1 MKQASRSEL
10 LALHHQLARLL
21 DRADAAGA
29 EALAA
34 RARTESPQDIELARL
49 HGLALLQL
57 GRLAEARA
65 ALEVAAEL
73 APDSVEVQCNLAGL
87 QLEEGDADGAIARL
101 RTALRQQ
108 PGHPAILLALGN
120 ALMAA
125 GRYAQARESYAMATH
140 GAPQHAGLR
149 LNLAA
154 AELELGNL
162 EQAVQHTDEG
172 LQLAPDYDG
181 AYAMRARVLH
191 AMGRVDEAAEAWL
204 QAERRAPEQPL
215 YPFHAG
221 LLLDDA
227 GKLPAAAEAFE
238 RALRLDA
245 ASGAA
250 LAMLVFAKRRLC
262 DWRGLE
268 ELSER
273 LHRAVAEGRDG
284 VMPFAFLAEDGSV
297 AEQRRCAATFSAGVE
312 KAAAPWRSVLAF
324 APTQRTAI
332 DPLRVGFVSNGF
344 GERPI
349 GQLLTGV
356 LEQLGDERLQ
366 VHVFCLVPDDGGPI
380 RQRLAAS
387 TTVHDVAGLAPMDVA
402 RRVHAA
408 GIEVLFDL
416 RSYGGGANSD
426 LFEFRPAPV
435 QVNWLAYPAT
445 AGADWT
451 DYLLADAVAL
461 PAPLR
466 EGFSEKIVRLS
477 RCALPFD
484 NSTPIDSTPIDHP
497 PSRADCGLPAAGTVF
512 ASFNGHHKLNPA
524 SFARFMLIL
533 QQVPDSV
540 LWLLSGNDGS
550 DQRLLQAAELMEVD
564 PARLVFMPR
573 LPHAQYLARLAHADL
588 FLDTLPCN
596 AQSTAADAL
605 WAGCPVLSWI
615 GRTLAGRQGASL
627 LFHAGL
633 PELVADDEDSFV
645 SMAVHLGKDRAALD
659 TLRHH
664 LHETRARNPV
674 FDTAG
679 FANDLR
685 RAIHAM
691 GARHRIGR
699 PPIDLDL

>member
-1 MKQASRSEL
+1 MKQVSRSEL

-21 DRADAAGA
+21 DRGDAAGA
-29 EALAA
+29 EELAA
-34 RARTESPQDIELARL
+34 RARAESPQDIEIARL

-57 GRLAEARA
+57 GRLGEART
-65 ALEVAAEL
+65 ALEAAAAL
-73 APDSVEVQCNLAGL
+73 APDSVEVQCNLAAV
-87 QLEEGDADGAIARL
+87 QLEDGDADGAIARL
-101 RTALRQQ
+101 RAALRQQ
-108 PGHPAILLALGN
+108 PGHAAILLALGN
-120 ALMAA
+120 ALMAT
-125 GRYAQARESYAMATH
+125 GRYTQARESYAMATH

-162 EQAVQHTDEG
+162 EQAAQHTDEG

-191 AMGRVDEAAEAWL
+191 AMGRVELAAEAWL

-227 GKLPAAAEAFE
+227 GDLPAAAAAFE

-262 DWRGLE
+262 DWRGLD

-284 VMPFAFLAEDGSV
+284 VMPFAFLAEDASA
-297 AEQRRCAATFSAGVE
+297 AEQRRCASTFAAGVE
-312 KAAAPWRSVLAF
+312 KLAAPLRAGLEF
-324 APTQRTAI
+324 APTPRTAI
-332 DPLRVGFVSNGF
+332 EPLRVGFISNGF

-349 GQLLTGV
+349 GQLLAGV
-356 LEQLGDERLQ
+356 LEQLGDERLD

-380 RQRLAAS
+380 RRRLAAATS
-387 TTVHDVAGLAPMDVA
+387 VHDVAGLAPMDVA
-402 RRVHAA
+402 RRIHDA
-408 GIEVLFDL
+408 GVEVLFDL

-445 AGADWT
+445 AGAAWT
-451 DYLLADAVAL
+451 DYLLTDAVAL

-477 RCALPFD
+477 RCALPYD
-484 NSTPIDSTPIDHP
+484 DSSVPGTP

-540 LWLLSGNDGS
+540 LWLLSGSDGT
-550 DQRLLQAAELMEVD
+550 DQRLRQAAELMEVD

-573 LPHAQYLARLAHADL
+573 LPHAEHLARLAHADL

-605 WAGCPVLSWI
+605 WAGCPVLTWI

-645 SMAVHLGKDRAALD
+645 SMAVHLGNDRAALD
-659 TLRHH
+659 TLRRH
-664 LHETRARNPV
+664 LQEARADSPV

-685 RAIHAM
+685 RAIQAM

>member
-1 MKQASRSEL
+1 MKQVSRSEL

-21 DRADAAGA
+21 DRGDAAGA
-29 EALAA
+29 AALAA
-34 RARTESPQDIELARL
+34 RAREGSPQDIELARL

-57 GRLAEARA
+57 GRLADARA
-65 ALEVAAEL
+65 ALEAAAEL
-73 APDSVEVQCNLAGL
+73 APDSIEVQCNLAGL

-101 RTALRQQ
+101 RAALRQQ
-108 PGHPAILLALGN
+108 PGHAAILLALGN

-140 GAPQHAGLR
+140 GAPKHAGLR

-162 EQAVQHTDEG
+162 EQAAQHADEG

-191 AMGRVDEAAEAWL
+191 AMGRIEQAAEAWL

-227 GKLPAAAEAFE
+227 GDLPAAAAAFE
-238 RALRLDA
+238 RTLRLDA

-250 LAMLVFAKRRLC
+250 LAMLVFARRRLC
-262 DWRGLE
+262 DWRGLD

-284 VMPFAFLAEDGSV
+284 VMPFAFLAEDASA
-297 AEQRRCAATFSAGVE
+297 AEQRRCAATFAAGVE
-312 KAAAPWRSVLAF
+312 KMAAPLRASLAF
-324 APTQRTAI
+324 APTPRTAI
-332 DPLRVGFVSNGF
+332 DPLRVGFISNGF

-349 GQLLTGV
+349 GQLLAGV
-356 LEQLGDERLQ
+356 LEQLRDERLD

-380 RQRLAAS
+380 RQRLAAA

-402 RRVHAA
+402 RRIHAA

-445 AGADWT
+445 AGAAWT
-451 DYLLADAVAL
+451 DYLLTDAVAL

-484 NSTPIDSTPIDHP
+484 DCALPGEP

-540 LWLLSGNDGS
+540 LWLLSGTDGT
-550 DQRLLQAAELMEVD
+550 DQRLRQAAELMEVD

-573 LPHAQYLARLAHADL
+573 LPHAEHLARLAHADL

-605 WAGCPVLSWI
+605 WAGCPVLTWI

-645 SMAVHLGKDRAALD
+645 SMAVHLGNDREALA
-659 TLRHH
+659 TLRRH

-685 RAIHAM
+685 RAIQAM

>member
-21 DRADAAGA
+21 DRDDAAGA
-29 EALAA
+29 QALAA
-34 RARTESPQDIELARL
+34 RARAESPQDVELARL

-65 ALEVAAEL
+65 ALEAAAAL
-73 APDSVEVQCNLAGL
+73 APDSVEVQCNLAGV
-87 QLEEGDADGAIARL
+87 QLEEGDAEGAIARL
-101 RTALRQQ
+101 RAALRQQ
-108 PGHPAILLALGN
+108 PGHAAILLALGN
-120 ALMAA
+120 ALMAI
-125 GRYAQARESYAMATH
+125 GRFAQARESYAMATH

-162 EQAVQHTDEG
+162 EQAARHADEG
-172 LQLAPDYDG
+172 LHLAPDYDG
-181 AYAMRARVLH
+181 AYALRARVLH
-191 AMGRVDEAAEAWL
+191 ALGRIPEAAEAWL

-227 GKLPAAAEAFE
+227 GNLPAAAEAFE

-250 LAMLVFAKRRLC
+250 LAMLVFARRRLC
-262 DWRGLE
+262 DWRGLD

-284 VMPFAFLAEDGSV
+284 VMPFAFLAEDASA
-297 AEQRRCAATFSAGVE
+297 AEQRRCATTFAAGVE
-312 KAAAPWRSVLAF
+312 KLAAGWRDTLGF
-324 APTQRTAI
+324 APTPRTAI
-332 DPLRVGFVSNGF
+332 EPLRVGFVSNGF

-349 GQLLTGV
+349 GQLLAGV
-356 LEQLGDERLQ
+356 LEKLGDERLQ
-366 VHVFCLVPDDGGPI
+366 VHVFCLAPDDDGPV
-380 RQRLAAS
+380 RRRLAAA
-387 TTVHDVAGLAPMDVA
+387 TTVHEAAGLAPMEVA
-402 RRVHAA
+402 RRVHEA

-445 AGADWT
+445 AGAAWT
-451 DYLLADAVAL
+451 DYVLADAVAL

-484 NSTPIDSTPIDHP
+484 DSVAFNAP
-497 PSRADCGLPAAGTVF
+497 PSRAACGLPEHGTVF
-512 ASFNGHHKLNPA
+512 ASFNGHHKLNPH

-540 LWLLSGNDGS
+540 LWLLSGNDGA
-550 DQRLLQAAELMEVD
+550 DDRLRQAAQLMEVD

-573 LPHAQYLARLAHADL
+573 LPQAEHLGRLLHADL

-596 AQSTAADAL
+596 AQSTAIDAL
-605 WAGCPVLSWI
+605 WAGCPVLTWI

-645 SMAVHLGKDRAALD
+645 SMAVHLGNDRAALD
-659 TLRHH
+659 TLRRH
-664 LHETRARNPV
+664 LRETCTDNPV

-679 FANDLR
+679 FAADLR
-685 RAIHAM
+685 RAIQAM

>member
-21 DRADAAGA
+21 DRGDAAGA
-29 EALAA
+29 EELAA
-34 RARTESPQDIELARL
+34 RSRAESPQDIETARL

-57 GRLAEARA
+57 GRLDDARA

-73 APDSVEVQCNLAGL
+73 APDSVEVQCNLAAV
-87 QLEEGDADGAIARL
+87 QLEQGDADGAIARL
-101 RTALRQQ
+101 RAALRMQ
-108 PGHPAILLALGN
+108 PGHAAILLALGN

-162 EQAVQHTDEG
+162 EQAAQHADEG

-191 AMGRVDEAAEAWL
+191 ALGRPDASAQAWL
-204 QAERRAPEQPL
+204 QAEQRAPEQPL

-227 GKLPAAAEAFE
+227 GDLPAAAEAFE

-262 DWRGLE
+262 DWRGLD

-273 LHRAVAEGRDG
+273 LHRAVAEGREG
-284 VMPFAFLAEDGSV
+284 VMPFAFLAEDASP
-297 AEQRRCAATFSAGVE
+297 AEQRRCAATFAASVE
-312 KAAAPWRSVLAF
+312 KLAAPWRAQLAF
-324 APTQRTAI
+324 APTQRSAI
-332 DPLRVGFVSNGF
+332 EPLRVGFVSNGF

-349 GQLLTGV
+349 GQLLAGV
-356 LEQLGDERLQ
+356 LEQLGDERLD
-366 VHVFCLVPDDGGPI
+366 VHVFCLAPDDGGPI
-380 RQRLAAS
+380 RQRLSAR
-387 TTVHDVAGLAPMDVA
+387 TTVHDAAGLAPMEVA

-445 AGADWT
+445 AGAAWT
-451 DYLLADAVAL
+451 DYLLTDAVAL

-484 NSTPIDSTPIDHP
+484 DSLALDAP
-497 PSRADCGLPAAGTVF
+497 PSRADCGLPETGTVY

-524 SFARFMLIL
+524 SFARLMLIL

-540 LWLLSGNDGS
+540 LWLLSGNDGT
-550 DQRLLQAAELMEVD
+550 DARLRQAAELMDVE
-564 PARLVFMPR
+564 PSRLVFMPR
-573 LPHAQYLARLAHADL
+573 LPHAEHLARLLHADL

-596 AQSTAADAL
+596 AQSTAVDAL
-605 WAGCPVLSWI
+605 WTGCPVLSWI

-645 SMAVHLGKDRAALD
+645 SMAVHLGQDREALD
-659 TLRHH
+659 TLRRH
-664 LHETRARNPV
+664 LRETRARNPV
-674 FDTAG
+674 FDTTG

-685 RAIHAM
+685 RAIQAM

>member
-34 RARTESPQDIELARL
+34 RARAASPQDVELARL

-57 GRLAEARA
+57 GRADEARA
-65 ALEVAAEL
+65 ALEAAAEL
-73 APDSVEVQCNLAGL
+73 APDSVEVQCNLAGVE
-87 QLEEGDADGAIARL
+87 LEQGDAEGAIARL
-101 RTALRQQ
+101 RAALRKQ
-108 PGHPAILLALGN
+108 PGHAAILLALGN
-120 ALMAA
+120 ALMAV

-162 EQAVQHTDEG
+162 DQAAQHTDEG

-204 QAERRAPEQPL
+204 QAERCAPEQAL

-227 GKLPAAAEAFE
+227 GNLPAAAEAFE

-245 ASGAA
+245 AAGAA

-262 DWRGLE
+262 DWRGLD

-284 VMPFAFLAEDGSV
+284 VMPFAFLAEEASA
-297 AEQRRCAATFSAGVE
+297 AEQRRCAATFAAGVE
-312 KAAAPWRSVLAF
+312 KIAAPWRNVLAF
-324 APTQRTAI
+324 EPAQRTAI

-356 LEQLGDERLQ
+356 LEKLGDERLQ

-387 TTVHDVAGLAPMDVA
+387 TTVHDVTGLAPMEVA

-445 AGADWT
+445 AGAAWT
-451 DYLLADAVAL
+451 DYLLTDAVAL

-484 NSTPIDSTPIDHP
+484 DRTPIAAP
-497 PSRADCGLPAAGTVF
+497 PSRADCGLPESGTVF

-540 LWLLSGNDGS
+540 LWLYSGNDGT
-550 DQRLLQAAELMEVD
+550 DQRLRQAAGLMEVD
-564 PARLVFMPR
+564 PDRLVFMPR
-573 LPHAQYLARLAHADL
+573 LPHAEHLARLAHADL

-605 WAGCPVLSWI
+605 WAGCPVLTWI

-645 SMAVHLGKDRAALD
+645 SMAVHLGKDREALD
-659 TLRHH
+659 TLRRH
-664 LHETRARNPV
+664 LQDARADSPV

-685 RAIHAM
+685 RAIQAM

-699 PPIDLDL
+699 PPADLDL

>member
-21 DRADAAGA
+21 DRGDAAGA
-29 EALAA
+29 QALAA
-34 RARTESPQDIELARL
+34 RSREESPQDIELARL

-65 ALEVAAEL
+65 ALEAAAAM
-73 APDSVEVQCNLAGL
+73 APDSVEVQCNLAGV
-87 QLEEGDADGAIARL
+87 QLEEGDAEGAIARL
-101 RTALRQQ
+101 RAALRKQ
-108 PGHPAILLALGN
+108 PGHAAILLALGN

-125 GRYAQARESYAMATH
+125 GRFTQARESYAMATH

-162 EQAVQHTDEG
+162 EQAAQHTDEG

-191 AMGRVDEAAEAWL
+191 AMGLLDQAAEAWL

-227 GKLPAAAEAFE
+227 GDLPAAAAAFE

-262 DWRGLE
+262 DWRGLD

-284 VMPFAFLAEDGSV
+284 VMPFAFLAEDASA
-297 AEQRRCAATFSAGVE
+297 AEQRRCASTFAAGVE
-312 KAAAPWRSVLAF
+312 KNAAPWRDALAF
-324 APTQRTAI
+324 APTPRTAI

-349 GQLLTGV
+349 GQLLAGV
-356 LEQLGDERLQ
+356 LERLGDERLE
-366 VHVFCLVPDDGGPI
+366 VHVFCLAPDDGGPI
-380 RQRLAAS
+380 RQRLAAA
-387 TTVHDVAGLAPMDVA
+387 TTVHDAANLAPMEVA

-408 GIEVLFDL
+408 GVEVLFDL

-445 AGADWT
+445 AGAPWT
-451 DYLLADAVAL
+451 DYLLTDAVAL

-484 NSTPIDSTPIDHP
+484 ASLRIGDA
-497 PSRADCGLPAAGTVF
+497 PSRSACGLPAGGTVF

-540 LWLLSGNDGS
+540 LWLHAGNDGT
-550 DQRLLQAAELMEVD
+550 DDRLRQAAELMDVH
-564 PARLVFMPR
+564 PSRLIFMPR
-573 LPHAQYLARLAHADL
+573 LPHAEHLARLTHADL

-645 SMAVHLGKDRAALD
+645 SMAVHLGNDREALA
-659 TLRHH
+659 TLRRH
-664 LHETRARNPV
+664 LRETHTRNPV
-674 FDTAG
+674 FDTDG

-685 RAIHAM
+685 RAIQAM